1 MTSMAEY
8 PPVQPGIFTGGE
20 HPQLLGG
27 HCSACDSYH
36 FPAPEVCP
44 GCLGEVAQVSLGD
57 RATLYSV
64 TTIRT
69 KPPLGLPKPYRVG
82 YVDLQQVP
90 LRIFALLDPEQEH
103 DLKIGQELQLQT
115 GRLGVNLE
123 GAPCLRPYFI
133 AAGPVNEP

>member
-27 HCSACDSYH
+27 YCRECGTYH

-44 GCLGEVAQVSLGD
+44 GCLGRLGEVMEQISLGD

-103 DLKIGQELQLQT
+103 ALEIGQELQLQT
-115 GRLGVNLE
+115 ARLGVNLE

-133 AAGPVNEP
+133 AAEN